1 MTKQH
6 IHIQNFSLLSAS
18 GEQHLRVLPDLSA
31 NNYSSFSKTCIY
43 PIRDPNQ
50 GCPSVGD
57 SYALL
62 ELNCSASTEAMLGA
76 GWWVQSVHRVASISL
91 EAHLCSGLG
100 KRWKSW
106 LHSQS
111 LYSWVFL
118 SWRSTPALQG
128 LAEYPDLLTQI
139 FSFSLPPHLPPS
151 FPLPPSAPLHSFLSF
166 LLVSLKERAV
176 LNFGHCAQYW
186 EYHNEQDTLSAPM
199 EHSIYPLGKR
209 RERSNCNISLW

>member
-6 IHIQNFSLLSAS
+6 IHIQENFSLLSAR

-31 NNYSSFSKTCIY
+31 NNYSSFSKTCIH

-57 SYALL
+57 SYAIL
-62 ELNCSASTEAMLGA
+62 ELNCSCSASTEALLGA

-128 LAEYPDLLTQI
+128 LAEYPELLTEI
-139 FSFSLPPHLPPS
+139 FSFFLPPHLPPS
-151 FPLPPSAPLHSFLSF
+151 SLLPPPSPFLLSFPSFFSF
-166 LLVSLKERAV
+166 LLVSLKET
-176 LNFGHCAQYW
+176 FI
-186 EYHNEQDTLSAPM
+186 EQF
-199 EHSIYPLGKR
+199 
-209 RERSNCNISLW
+209 